1 MKKLTRFLYAVVLCL
16 VAISGLAAQ
25 EADPAAN
32 RPQLPVDETTLVL
45 AEATEGEIQAP
56 STSLFPYILRMII
69 VLAFVIAA
77 IYGLYALIKRSSR
90 PRNEEDIYIK
100 VLASSPLAAGKMLH
114 VVSVGERAW
123 LLASADAAVSVV
135 SEIEDRE
142 LIDALTL
149 RVAASPGAAREDFV
163 SSLRRLLSKG
173 SRTGGSVSG
182 SVDFLVKQRDR
193 LKKM

>member
-1 MKKLTRFLYAVVLCL
+1 MNKLTRFLYAVVFCL
-16 VAISGLAAQ
+16 FAFSGLGAQ
-25 EADPAAN
+25 QADPVDN
-32 RPQLPVDETTLVL
+32 QPLLPIDETTLVL
-45 AEATEGEIQAP
+45 AEAAEEEIQAP

-90 PRNEEDIYIK
+90 PRNEEDVYIK
-100 VLASSPLAAGKMLH
+100 VLASSPLAAGKTLH

-149 RVAASPGAAREDFV
+149 RVAASPGIAREDFV
-163 SSLRRLLSKG
+163 ASLKRLLTKG
-173 SRTGGSVSG
+173 SRTGGGVSG

>member
-1 MKKLTRFLYAVVLCL
+1 MKKLARFLYAVAFCLIVL
-16 VAISGLAAQ
+16 SGLGAQ
-25 EADPAAN
+25 EADPAAVQ
-32 RPQLPVDETTLVL
+32 PQLPVDETTLVL
-45 AEATEGEIQAP
+45 AEAPDEEIQAP
-56 STSLFPYILRMII
+56 STSLFPYILRMIV

-90 PRNEEDIYIK
+90 PRNEEDSYIK
-100 VLASSPLAAGKMLH
+100 VLASSPLSAGKTLH
-114 VVSVGERAW
+114 IVAVGERAW

-135 SEIEDRE
+135 SEIADRE

-149 RVAASPGAAREDFV
+149 RVAASPAAAREDFV
-163 SSLRRLLSKG
+163 SSLRRLLTKG
-173 SRTGGSVSG
+173 SRTGGSVAN

>member
-1 MKKLTRFLYAVVLCL
+1 LKKLARFLYAVAFCL
-16 VAISGLAAQ
+16 IAFSGLGAQ
-25 EADPAAN
+25 ESDPAAVQ
-32 RPQLPVDETTLVL
+32 PQFPVDETTLVL
-45 AEATEGEIQAP
+45 AEAPDDEIQAP
-56 STSLFPYILRMII
+56 STSIFPYILRMII

-90 PRNEEDIYIK
+90 PRNEEDSYIK
-100 VLASSPLAAGKMLH
+100 ILAISPLAAGKTLH
-114 VVSVGERAW
+114 IVSVGERAW
-123 LLASADAAVSVV
+123 LLASADTAVSVV

-149 RVAASPGAAREDFV
+149 RVAASPTAAREDFV
-163 SSLRRLLSKG
+163 SSLRRLLTKG
-173 SRTGGSVSG
+173 SRTGGSVPD